1 MLTWTTLGTTTG
13 AVTLVHAVL
22 FLMKRIWP
30 HLSTTITVW
39 ATAEVLLWAY
49 GASTT
54 SWSWMA
60 TVLWTANGVVVAAIA
75 LGGVQVVTSFH
86 RTAAP

>member
-13 AVTLVHAVL
+13 VAVLVHGVP

-30 HLSTTITVW
+30 HLSTTITAWV
-39 ATAEVLLWAY
+39 TAEVLLWAY

-54 SWSWMA
+54 PWSWVA
-60 TVLWTANGVVVAAIA
+60 AVLWTANGLIVAAIA
-75 LGGVQVVTSFH
+75 LGGVQVVTSLSSSS
-86 RTAAP
+86 PP